1 LKPLLERAAALAA
14 DTAATNS
21 VRLEAIDLLAFGSK
35 TESGKALLPL
45 VNPLRPHSVQ
55 MAALASLDR
64 VSPEGL
70 SSAIIDRWSSFTPA
84 IREKAVDVLL
94 KRPDRTSD
102 LLRAMEQGVVQ
113 RRDLSL
119 MQAVALRQHSDT
131 SLRQRAVKVIGAAT
145 NANRDEVIR
154 RFRPA
159 LDLRGDTRRGKALFQ
174 QRCQSC
180 HRLGNDGFAVG
191 PDLAGARSGGKEK
204 LLANILDPNQE
215 VPPNYFGYTVET
227 REGESYA
234 GLIVNETASSVTVR
248 QPMGVEVV
256 VTRAQIAKMQASK
269 LSLMP
274 EGLEEGLTN
283 GELADLMEFILASVQ

>member
-1 LKPLLERAAALAA
+1 
-14 DTAATNS
+14 
-21 VRLEAIDLLAFGSK
+21 
-35 TESGKALLPL
+35 
-45 VNPLRPHSVQ
+45 
-55 MAALASLDR
+55 MAALTSLDR
-64 VSPEGL
+64 VSPDGL
-70 SSAIIDRWSSFTPA
+70 SAAIVDGWSSFTPG

-102 LLRAMEQGVVQ
+102 LLRAMEQGIVQ

-119 MQAVALRQHSDT
+119 MQAVTLRQHSDT
-131 SLRQRAVKVIGAAT
+131 SLQRRAIKVIGAAT
-145 NANRDEVIR
+145 NANRDEVVR

-159 LDLRGDTRRGKALFQ
+159 LDLRGDTQRGKVLFQ

-191 PDLAGARSGGKEK
+191 PDLAGVRNGGKEK
-204 LLANILDPNQE
+204 LLTNILDPNRE

-227 REGESYA
+227 REGDSHA
-234 GLIVNETASSVTVR
+234 GLIMNETASSVTVR
-248 QPMGVEVV
+248 QPLGIEVV
-256 VTRAQIAKMQASK
+256 VAREQIARMQASK

-283 GELADLMEFILASVQ
+283 QDLADLVDFIFADIR

>member
-1 LKPLLERAAALAA
+1 
-14 DTAATNS
+14 
-21 VRLEAIDLLAFGSK
+21 
-35 TESGKALLPL
+35 
-45 VNPLRPHSVQ
+45 

-64 VSPEGL
+64 ISPDGL
-70 SSAIIDRWSSFTPA
+70 SAAIIEGWPSFTPG

-94 KRPDRTSD
+94 KRPDRTGD
-102 LLRAMEQGVVQ
+102 LLAALERGLIQ

-119 MQAVALRQHSDT
+119 LQAVALRQHSDV
-131 SLRQRAVKVIGAAT
+131 SVQQRAIQVIGTAT
-145 NANRDEVIR
+145 NASRDDVLR

-159 LDLRGDTRRGKALFQ
+159 LDLPGDAGRGKALFQ

-204 LLANILDPNQE
+204 LLANILDPNRE

-227 REGESYA
+227 KEGESYT
-234 GLIVNETASSVTVR
+234 GLIVNETAGSVTVR
-248 QPMGVEVV
+248 QALGAEAVV
-256 VTRAQIAKMQASK
+256 ARTQIAKMQASK

-274 EGLEEGLTN
+274 EGLEEGLT
-283 GELADLMEFILASVQ
+283 GRDLADLMEFVFTDIH